1 MQIVPS
7 FNKLLTN
14 GHTKGTTLGDDP
26 KVVPFLMYI
35 YFCKSLGIGMRV
47 ATRAAT
53 MGSQTKSCITKGK
66 P

>member
-1 MQIVPS
+1 MQIAPS

-14 GHTKGTTLGDDP
+14 GHAKSTTVGDKP
-26 KVVPFLMYI
+26 RVVLLLCI
-35 YFCKSLGIGMRV
+35 SYFCKSLGIGMRV